1 MARTP
6 PRGDRAVER
15 NLIGSAVFL
24 AVFCGQPVLLGTM
37 CLYLAF
43 LLLCTSLGAAYFR
56 PAETG

>member
-1 MARTP
+1 M
-6 PRGDRAVER
+6 ER

-43 LLLCTSLGAAYFR
+43 LLLCTSLGATYFR